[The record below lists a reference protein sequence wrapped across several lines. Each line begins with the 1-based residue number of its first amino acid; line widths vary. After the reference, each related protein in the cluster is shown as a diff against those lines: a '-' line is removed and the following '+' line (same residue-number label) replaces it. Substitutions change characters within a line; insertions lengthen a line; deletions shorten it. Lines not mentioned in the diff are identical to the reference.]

1 MREKRSFNLLSFAV
15 TDNSNT
21 RLEGTKQNTINN
33 NTVTVKKVADQQME
47 KYN

>member
-1 MREKRSFNLLSFAV
+1 MREKRSFNLLSFAI
-15 TDNSNT
+15 TDNNNT

-33 NTVTVKKVADQQME
+33 NTVTVKTVADQQME